1 MYFGTGSKSLCKM
14 RQREGNGAGITA
26 SFEFEPKDNETEGEF
41 RLYMSRI
48 RASSAGVCGSG
59 GEWGWEICH
68 AGIRICRWS
77 GRAGDRRT
85 RKTWNRRTLAE
96 TPNLKEYLI
105 IDWRK
110 KRFMI
115 EFSWGNRLVF
125 ELFVVIKLP
134 RKLLDQLLFFMFF
147 VSHLSLSCKKR
158 KIFFEIGIDK

>member
-26 SFEFEPKDNETEGEF
+26 SFEFEHKDNETEGEF

-147 VSHLSLSCKKR
+147 VSHLS
-158 KIFFEIGIDK
+158 